1 MITSK
6 GLRPPPWLGYGTVT
20 KHLCHK
26 WPRICS
32 IVNTF
37 RSFPHSWLI
46 TGFVTRVTRRVPLV
60 EQELITHP
68 QHLSSPLVFSG
79 VRVTRSLVFCDKFCR
94 SLFLIFLLAS
104 VLSVLLRFT
113 SYDYLFDILKLFL
126 HILA

>member
-1 MITSK
+1 VITSK
-6 GLRPPPWLGYGTVT
+6 GLRPPPWLGYRTVT

-60 EQELITHP
+60 EQELIPHP

-79 VRVTRSLVFCDKFCR
+79 VRVTRSLVFCDKFCG
-94 SLFLIFLLAS
+94 SLFLIFLLAI